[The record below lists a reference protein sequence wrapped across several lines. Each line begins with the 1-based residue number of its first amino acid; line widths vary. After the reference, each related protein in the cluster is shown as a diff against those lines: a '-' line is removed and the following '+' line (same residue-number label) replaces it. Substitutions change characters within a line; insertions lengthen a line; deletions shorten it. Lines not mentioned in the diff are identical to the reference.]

1 MKPSRM
7 AANRAFKYDRAHTVN
22 IAVDMAGLDD
32 LLRELGDEVEAAVR
46 PAAQAAAEV
55 LYRAVLA
62 NVDAIGSVTGS
73 LRSAIYQKFLEDQ
86 SGPGKA
92 AYAVSWRT
100 AGAGAR
106 APHGHLVEFG
116 HIQRYAVNLADD
128 GNWYTLVRPAMRGK
142 PRPKR
147 GASQAVKD
155 AYYVPRKG
163 GPQQIAAKPF
173 IRPAASKFPQAIAA
187 AEAKLY
193 EILGGRAWT

>member
-1 MKPSRM
+1 M
-7 AANRAFKYDRAHTVN
+7 AANRAFKYDRARTVN
-22 IAVDMAGLDD
+22 MAVDMAGLDD
-32 LLRELGDEVEAAVR
+32 LLQQLGDEVEAAVR

-62 NVDAIGSVTGS
+62 NVDAIGSVTGN
-73 LRSAIYQKFLEDQ
+73 LRAAIYQKFLEDR

-100 AGAGAR
+100 AGNGVR

-128 GNWYTLVRPAMRGK
+128 GNWYTLVRPSMRGK
-142 PRPKR
+142 PRPGR
-147 GASQAVKD
+147 RASQAVKD
-155 AYYVPRKG
+155 AYFVPRKG

-173 IRPAASKFPQAIAA
+173 IRPVIHTHGAAA
-187 AEAKLY
+187 AEAAKAKIF
-193 EILGGRAWT
+193 EVMSQ